1 MIHLLEIQEG
11 AMSDKRNLRKTLQL
25 TVVVSLASSV
35 GAFLIQS
42 RANTLTSACSYLDPV
57 TIDIVA
63 VLFGLFL
70 VIDGLNDIYRCRL
83 SAIQEQWPKS
93 IRVAIGISIL
103 LIHIMQF
110 LHKNI

>member
-1 MIHLLEIQEG
+1 MQEG
-11 AMSDKRNLRKTLQL
+11 AMSDNPNLRKTFQTTL
-25 TVVVSLASSV
+25 VFSLMFSV

-42 RANTLTSACSYLDPV
+42 RANKLTSACSYLDPI

-70 VIDGLNDIYRCRL
+70 VIEGWADIYRHRF
-83 SAIQEQWPKS
+83 SAIREQWTKS
-93 IRVAIGISIL
+93 IRVGIGISIL
-103 LIHIMQF
+103 IIHIMQF